1 LPAKIIIKMNISK
14 IILLAAIFLL
24 SSNVWAQKDT
34 SNNSNR
40 VTVFDNSPSTF
51 REAKQGTKAK
61 TVIKLN
67 PLLFFDG
74 DIPIYFEEVVNSS
87 MTVEI
92 APGLTYDNFSQD
104 IWESAAS
111 GSGIFNTPL
120 QDVDGSTAGIGYSF
134 KADIKYFPGTNN
146 LLDGIYLSPEISY
159 RHYSIDYP
167 SNPANAG
174 TASTIP
180 GHTNKAELKLLLGH
194 EAESDWI
201 DNLFFDWYVG
211 IGVRNTS
218 ALQYVPDANIPT
230 QADRNSV
237 SFTRPSFYF
246 GIKIGIGF

>member
-1 LPAKIIIKMNISK
+1 MVNHIALIVKMMIKFMSLKVKTERLNVPSVK
-14 IILLAAIFLL
+14 SNSALL
-24 SSNVWAQKDT
+24 S
-34 SNNSNR
+34 
-40 VTVFDNSPSTF
+40 
-51 REAKQGTKAK
+51 
-61 TVIKLN
+61 
-67 PLLFFDG
+67 
-74 DIPIYFEEVVNSS
+74 
-87 MTVEI
+87 
-92 APGLTYDNFSQD
+92 
-104 IWESAAS
+104 
-111 GSGIFNTPL
+111 
-120 QDVDGSTAGIGYSF
+120 DGSTAGIGYSF